1 MFKDWKDAFA
11 WSLERHPHISG
22 LLKLSSIAGGRKVF
36 LMSHGN
42 SRSGAVKDLGPNC
55 LACLVH
61 TTDDDNVVWTETTV
75 NVHGRESKILSKT
88 ALTTP
93 GFVLAA
99 ASYPR
104 RLSPEGQSNEWWPLP
119 GLTSN
124 VIIKPIAGVWKDVN
138 MTTVW
143 HVLPDEDPAA
153 ADAMV
158 AEDPTM
164 FGA

>member
-1 MFKDWKDAFA
+1 MWAE
-11 WSLERHPHISG
+11 S
-22 LLKLSSIAGGRKVF
+22 
-36 LMSHGN
+36 
-42 SRSGAVKDLGPNC
+42 
-55 LACLVH
+55 
-61 TTDDDNVVWTETTV
+61 TV
-75 NVHGRESKILSKT
+75 NVRGRESNILRKT

-104 RLSPEGQSNEWWPLP
+104 RLSAEGQSNEWWPLP

-124 VIIKPIAGVWKDVN
+124 VIVKPTAGVWKDVD

-143 HVLPDEDPAA
+143 HFLADEDPAA